1 MIVVGITGGIGSGKS
16 MVSSILKAMGY
27 AVYNADIEARAIMN
41 TNQMVVEDIKQ
52 LFGDD
57 VYEKGTLNRPRVAE
71 LVFDNPTLL
80 ANLNSIVHPAVANH
94 FEEWKRLHANA
105 KILFKEAAI
114 LFESGA
120 NKQVDAVIAITA
132 PQELKIERVC
142 KRDGISRNQVIQRMA
157 NQLPDKELV
166 AKSDFLIV
174 NDEVKLLVPQ
184 VIEIVNKLLQRDN

>member
-57 VYEKGTLNRPRVAE
+57 VYEQGTLNRPRVAQ
-71 LVFDNPTLL
+71 LVFDNPKLL
-80 ANLNSIVHPAVANH
+80 ANLNSIVHPAVASH
-94 FEEWKRLHANA
+94 FEEWKRLHVNT

-166 AKSDFLIV
+166 DKSDFIIV

>member
-94 FEEWKRLHANA
+94 FDEWKRLHANA

-120 NKQVDAVIAITA
+120 YKQVDFVIAITA

-142 KRDGISRNQVIQRMA
+142 KRDGISRNQVMQRMG

-166 AKSDFLIV
+166 DKSDFIIV